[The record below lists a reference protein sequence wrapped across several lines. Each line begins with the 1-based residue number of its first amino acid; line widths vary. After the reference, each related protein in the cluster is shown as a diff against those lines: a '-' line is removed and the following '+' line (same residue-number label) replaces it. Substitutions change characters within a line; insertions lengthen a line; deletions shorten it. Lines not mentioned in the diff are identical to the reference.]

1 MVTRFKRYCVTNNLD
16 FFFKLYYRKAPEIK
30 VHSVPGNAY
39 HGPYLTRVNNQ
50 TKLIPSCMN
59 TAIFV
64 RCPRFSCGTTV
75 FSHKDSLRPHILEK
89 EDRAPLQIYDAIMFP
104 SDDDTYIEYED
115 IRHNENKKTVLPSDD
130 DNIDPADNESKKI
143 NRKQDDIVGS
153 QLRVVGGRAS
163 HPKAWPFLVAIYK
176 DGVFYCGGTI
186 LNELWVLTAAHC
198 LEGYGHLYA
207 LKIDFRRMLDNFW
220 TIIIDSRRKK

>member
-1 MVTRFKRYCVTNNLD
+1 MVTRLKTCCVTNNIN
-16 FFFKLYYRKAPEIK
+16 FFFKFYYSKVPEIK

-39 HGPYLTRVNNQ
+39 QGPYLTRVNNQ

-64 RCPRFSCGTTV
+64 RCPRFPCGTTV
-75 FSHKDSLRPHILEK
+75 FSHEDYLRPHILEK
-89 EDRAPLQIYDAIMFP
+89 EDRAPLQMYDTIMFP
-104 SDDDTYIEYED
+104 PDDDTYIDYGD
-115 IRHNENKKTVLPSDD
+115 VRRNENKKIVLPSDD
-130 DNIDPADNESKKI
+130 DNIDPGDNESKKAD
-143 NRKQDDIVGS
+143 RKQDDIVGS

-198 LEGYGHLYA
+198 LEGYRHLYG
-207 LKIDFRRMLDNFW
+207 LNIDFRRMFERFW
-220 TIIIDSRRKK
+220 MIIIDSRRKK